1 MSYRDELDRINSVY
15 CNSVDAVKLKKEL
28 GALEKMISDGYLTD
42 ANLKN
47 ARAM

>member
-28 GALEKMISDGYLTD
+28 GADRKSVV
-42 ANLKN
+42 
-47 ARAM
+47 